1 MALRSTHIR
10 LGETLYRELREAA
23 ERDGVSLAEYIRGA
37 AVERL
42 ARERERIAAAERR
55 SGRGDKG
62 RSAPQT

>member
-10 LGETLYRELREAA
+10 LGETLYQELREAA

-42 ARERERIAAAERR
+42 ARERERAAVAERA
-55 SGRGDKG
+55 SGRAGE
-62 RSAPQT
+62 RRREPRA